1 MRILSFLF
9 TTRTLKW
16 VSLWAALLTTS
27 ALFAQHPFY
36 LQAYDSGVQAMKLK
50 NNEAALEY
58 LEIAAFGLL
67 EYPEYL
73 SDIYV
78 RWAVLLHE
86 DESSR
91 ERFLQITAR
100 AKRLIGDDYQKPA
113 KVDAA
118 LWERFLVVSGRKA
131 PPPPPIPADEAALRR
146 YVAAYPK
153 NKEAWRALIQ
163 QDLSGRES
171 RARET
176 LAAAI
181 EQHPDDPAML
191 EQALAFAVNRDRS
204 RSAETYA
211 SKLYQIQPESAV
223 VNEYYGIVA
232 VEQAKWDDAAR
243 FLQKVGATPILRETA
258 AAVDALARQRKREA
272 EQRTKDEERRAKIE
286 AKQQAD
292 DARAKQKELAE
303 EKARL
308 AKLEAEKQRL
318 EKTQA
323 DELARLEAKRKAEAA
338 EKPRTRDKERD
349 TPTAAKTTPK
359 GTEVAGASADPIQI
373 LETKLRQN
381 KDDLEVRYQLT
392 ERFLDRNDLR
402 KAGKELRR
410 LGKSDGAAAR
420 YIEVYARYNYLTERY
435 KRNTDLGDRGDLSER
450 ARYFVGMSFFREE
463 RLDEA
468 VALLKGLSR
477 KSYPDLREVDQAFKQ
492 VNRTDAKVREQTL
505 KDRSIQQL
513 ERRVERGS
521 ARPIDLIQL
530 IELYVERADFE
541 KATPLIEDGQK
552 RYRANQE
559 FRYFAGRLDLHRN
572 KYSDAA
578 QAFQSLINAGYR
590 KRDIYFYAGM
600 AAMNNGQEAVAD
612 YLFKLAVRDN
622 VTLEKRI
629 QDARANRR

>member
-1 MRILSFLF
+1 MRILSLF
-9 TTRTLKW
+9 FTKRSLKW
-16 VSLWAALLTTS
+16 LSLWAALGTIA
-27 ALFAQHPFY
+27 ALHAQHPFY
-36 LQAYDSGVQAMKLK
+36 LQTYDNGIQAMTLK

-78 RWAVLLHE
+78 RWAVLIHA
-86 DESSR
+86 DESQR

-100 AKRLIGDDYQKPA
+100 AKRLIGDDFQKPA
-113 KVDAA
+113 KVDTAV
-118 LWERFLVVSGRKA
+118 WEQFLVVSGRKA
-131 PPPPPIPADEAALRR
+131 PPPPPIPEDEAELRR
-146 YVAAYPK
+146 YVTTYPN
-153 NKEAWRALIQ
+153 NKDAWQALLDR
-163 QDLSGRES
+163 DLAGRES
-171 RARET
+171 RARQT

-181 EQHPDDPAML
+181 EKHPQETAFL
-191 EQALAFAVNRDRS
+191 EQALTFAVNRDRS

-211 SKLYQIQPESAV
+211 SKLYALQPASAV

-232 VEQAKWDDAAR
+232 VDQEKWDDAGR
-243 FLQKVGATPILRETA
+243 FLKNVDATPILRETA
-258 AAVDALARQRKREA
+258 AAMDTLTRQRKREA
-272 EQRTKDEERRAKIE
+272 DQRAKDEARRAKLE
-286 AKQQAD
+286 AKQKAD
-292 DARAKQKELAE
+292 DDRAKQKELAE

-308 AKLEAEKQRL
+308 AKLEAEKKRL
-318 EKTQA
+318 EKEKA
-323 DELARLEAKRKAEAA
+323 DELTRLDAQRKAEAA
-338 EKPRTRDKERD
+338 EAEKRQNRARDRE
-349 TPTAAKTTPK
+349 TPVAAKN
-359 GTEVAGASADPIQI
+359 ADPIQI

-381 KDDLEVRYQLT
+381 KDDLETRYQLT
-392 ERFLDRNDLR
+392 ELYLDRKDLR

-410 LGKSDGAAAR
+410 LGRTDGAAVR

-435 KRNTDLGDRGDLSER
+435 KRNTDLGDRRDLSER
-450 ARYFVGMSFFREE
+450 TRYFVGMSFFREE

-468 VALLKGLSR
+468 VGLLNGLSR
-477 KSYPDLREVDQAFKQ
+477 KTYPDLREVDRAFKQ
-492 VNRTDAKVREQTL
+492 ANRTDAKVREQTL

-513 ERRVERGS
+513 ERRVDRGS

-530 IELYVERADFE
+530 VELYVERGDFE
-541 KATPLIEDGQK
+541 KAGPLIEDGQK

-559 FRYFAGRLDLHRN
+559 FRYFSGRLDLHHK

-622 VTLEKRI
+622 ITLEKRI

>member
-16 VSLWAALLTTS
+16 LSLWAALGSTG

-36 LQAYDSGVQAMKLK
+36 LQAYDNGIQAMTLK

-78 RWAVLLHE
+78 RWAVLLHQ
-86 DESSR
+86 DESRR
-91 ERFLQITAR
+91 ERFLQISAR
-100 AKRLIGDDYQKPA
+100 AKRLIGDDFQKPV
-113 KVDAA
+113 KVDPAV
-118 LWERFLVVSGRKA
+118 WERFLVVSGRKA
-131 PPPPPIPADEAALRR
+131 PPPPPIPEGEDELRR
-146 YVAAYPK
+146 YVAAYPQ
-153 NKEAWRALIQ
+153 NKEAWQALIER
-163 QDLSGRES
+163 DLSGRES
-171 RARET
+171 RARQT

-181 EQHPDDPAML
+181 EQHPQDRAFL
-191 EQALAFAVNRDRS
+191 EQALTFSVNRDRS

-211 SKLYQIQPESAV
+211 SKLYALQPASAV

-232 VEQAKWDDAAR
+232 VDQEKWDDAAR
-243 FLQKVGATPILRETA
+243 FLENVGSSPILRETTA
-258 AAVDALARQRKREA
+258 AMDALTRQRKREA
-272 EQRTKDEERRAKIE
+272 DQRAKDDERRAKLE
-286 AKQQAD
+286 AKQKAED
-292 DARAKQKELAE
+292 DRAKEKELAE

-318 EKTQA
+318 EKEKA
-323 DELARLEAKRKAEAA
+323 DELARLEAQRKSKAAEA
-338 EKPRTRDKERD
+338 EKRQSRTKDRE
-349 TPTAAKTTPK
+349 TPVAAKD
-359 GTEVAGASADPIQI
+359 ADPIQI

-381 KDDLEVRYQLT
+381 KDDLNSRYQLT
-392 ERFLDRNDLR
+392 ELYLDRKDLR

-410 LGKSDGAAAR
+410 LGKIDGAAVR
-420 YIEVYARYNYLTERY
+420 YIEVYTRYNYLTERF

-468 VALLKGLSR
+468 VNLLKGLSR
-477 KSYPDLREVDQAFKQ
+477 KTYPDLREVDQAFKQ
-492 VNRTDAKVREQTL
+492 ANRTDAKVREQTL

-530 IELYVERADFE
+530 VELYVERGDFE
-541 KATPLIEDGQK
+541 KAGPLIEDGQK

-559 FRYFAGRLDLHRN
+559 FRYFSGRLDLHRN

-622 VTLEKRI
+622 TSLEKRI